1 MVNKVMFIKIY
12 EKINSWRFECSMDRT
27 NGYDF
32 ILINHIK
39 WRALDTCSFQAESW
53 TAKIKSVTVFIG
65 ALSSRSEIAIVSKVM
80 IH

>member
-1 MVNKVMFIKIY
+1 
-12 EKINSWRFECSMDRT
+12 MDRM

-39 WRALDTCSFQAESW
+39 WRELDTCSFQAESW

-65 ALSSRSEIAIVSKVM
+65 ALSSGSVIAIVSKVM

>member
-1 MVNKVMFIKIY
+1 
-12 EKINSWRFECSMDRT
+12 MDQT

-39 WRALDTCSFQAESW
+39 WRALVTYSFQAESW
-53 TAKIKSVTVFIG
+53 TAKLKSVTVFIG
-65 ALSSRSEIAIVSKVM
+65 ALLSHSEIAIVAKVM

>member
-1 MVNKVMFIKIY
+1 
-12 EKINSWRFECSMDRT
+12 MDRT

-32 ILINHIK
+32 ISINHIK
-39 WRALDTCSFQAESW
+39 WRTLDTCSFQAESW

-65 ALSSRSEIAIVSKVM
+65 ALSSGSVIAIVSKVM

>member
-1 MVNKVMFIKIY
+1 
-12 EKINSWRFECSMDRT
+12 MDRT
-27 NGYDF
+27 NVYDF
-32 ILINHIK
+32 ILINYIK

-53 TAKIKSVTVFIG
+53 RAKIKSVTVFIG